1 MDQLAI
7 KYTPEELREIFEKMD
22 WDKNGTISCIEFKSY
37 LAKLKKG
44 EELDHAECVE
54 AFNAIDVD
62 GSKQINWNEFFESMM
77 KISESANTPA
87 MNDDELTRVFNEI
100 DDDGN
105 GYITPREAK
114 KAFKKLAEKFNIN
127 RNQVDE
133 WIKATDYDSDGKI
146 TLEEF
151 KLGVAGTA
159 LIEDF

>member
-1 MDQLAI
+1 MEALASQ
-7 KYTPEELREIFEKMD
+7 YTPEELREIFEKMD

-37 LAKLKKG
+37 LQKLKKG
-44 EELDHAECVE
+44 EDLDHQDVVE
-54 AFNAIDVD
+54 AFNAIDID
-62 GSKQINWNEFFESMM
+62 GSKQINWQEFFEAMM
-77 KISESANTPA
+77 NISEQAHSPA
-87 MNDDELTRVFNEI
+87 LNDDELTRVFNEI

-114 KAFKKLAEKFNIN
+114 KAFKKLAEKFNIS

>member
-1 MDQLAI
+1 MEQLAAR
-7 KYTPEELREIFEKMD
+7 YTPEELRAIYEQMD
-22 WDKNGTISCIEFKSY
+22 WDKNGSVSFVEFKSY

-44 EELDHAECVE
+44 EDFDHGE
-54 AFNAIDVD
+54 ALAAFQSIDEDGSRQLTWEEFFNAMTQVA
-62 GSKQINWNEFFESMM
+62 
-77 KISESANTPA
+77 ANQNTSS
-87 MNDDELTRVFNEI
+87 MNDDELTKVFNEI

-114 KAFKKLAEKFNIN
+114 KAFRKLADKFNIS
-127 RNQVDE
+127 RSQVDE